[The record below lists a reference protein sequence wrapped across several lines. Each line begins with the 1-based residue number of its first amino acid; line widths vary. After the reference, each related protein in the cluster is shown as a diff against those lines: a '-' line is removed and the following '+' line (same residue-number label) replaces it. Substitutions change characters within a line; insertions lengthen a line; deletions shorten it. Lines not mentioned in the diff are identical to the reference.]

1 MRRWVNLGLFTM
13 GTVLLVGFGALVL
26 LSRAQAINLITH
38 PEEARGPLE
47 ETPADYNLPFEEV
60 TVVTADG
67 FHLVGWM
74 VPSRNGAA
82 VMAQHGYKG
91 NRTGLLEE
99 AAMLHQHGYGVLMT
113 SIRAH
118 DESAGEIISFGALEM
133 QDLEAWYQYLL
144 TRSDVDPTRIGI
156 LGNSLGGS
164 LVIQYA
170 AQNEALRG
178 VVAHS
183 AFSSIDD
190 TVTTSLEYFTNLPT
204 FPFAPFIVFW
214 AEQEVGFDSSVISAK
229 NWIGEISPRP
239 VLILH
244 GGQDVL
250 ISKES
255 GQLLFE
261 AAREPKELW
270 YEPDLGHVAFDTEL
284 PAEFER
290 RVIDFFDRVLLDG
303 R

>member
-1 MRRWVNLGLFTM
+1 MRRWVNLGLFTL
-13 GTVLLVGFGALVL
+13 GVLLIVTFGTSLF
-26 LSRAQAINLITH
+26 LSRAQAIDLITH
-38 PEEARGPLE
+38 PRAARGSLE
-47 ETPADYNLPFEEV
+47 ESPGDYGLPFEEV
-60 TVVTADG
+60 TVTTTDG
-67 FHLVGWM
+67 FRLVGWM
-74 VPSRNGAA
+74 IPSQNGAA

-99 AAMLHQHGYGVLMT
+99 AVMLHRNGYGVLLT
-113 SIRAH
+113 TIRAH
-118 DESAGEIISFGALEM
+118 DESEGELISFGALEM
-133 QDLEAWYQYLL
+133 QDLEAWYQYLV
-144 TRSDVDPTRIGI
+144 TRSDVDPARIGI

-170 AQNEALRG
+170 AQNEAIRG

-190 TVTTSLEYFTNLPT
+190 TVTTSIEYFTNLPS

-214 AEQEVGFDSSVISAK
+214 AEQEVGFDSAVISAK

-244 GGQDVL
+244 GGQDIL

-255 GQLLFE
+255 GQLLYE
-261 AAREPKELW
+261 AAGAPKELW
-270 YEPDLGHVAFDTEL
+270 YEPDLGHVSFDTEL
-284 PAEFER
+284 PEEFEN
-290 RVIDFFDRVLLDG
+290 RVVGFFDEVLT

>member
-1 MRRWVNLGLFTM
+1 MRRWVNLGLFTL
-13 GTVLLVGFGALVL
+13 GVVLAAGLGLVVY

-38 PEEARGPLE
+38 PPEARSPLE
-47 ETPADYNLPFEEV
+47 TSPGDFGLPFEEV
-60 TVVTADG
+60 TVTTADG
-67 FHLVGWM
+67 FRLSGWM

-82 VMAQHGYKG
+82 IMAQHGYKG

-99 AAMLHQHGYGVLMT
+99 AAMLHRHGYGILLT

-118 DESAGEIISFGALEM
+118 DESQGEIISFGAREM

-144 TRSDVDPTRIGI
+144 TRPDVDPARIGI

-170 AQNEALRG
+170 AQNEAIRG

-190 TVTTSLEYFTNLPT
+190 TVATSLEYFTNLPAV
-204 FPFAPFIVFW
+204 PFAPFIVFW

-229 NWIGEISPRP
+229 NSIGELSPRP

-244 GGQDVL
+244 GGRDIL
-250 ISKES
+250 ISRES

-261 AAREPKELW
+261 AAGEPKELW
-270 YEPDLGHVAFDTEL
+270 YEPDLGHVAFDTER
-284 PAEFER
+284 PAEFEE
-290 RVIDFFDRVLLDG
+290 RVVGFFDAFLL

>member
-1 MRRWVNLGLFTM
+1 MRRWVNLGLFTL
-13 GTVLLVGFGALVL
+13 GVLLIVTFGTSLF
-26 LSRAQAINLITH
+26 LSRAQAIDLITH
-38 PEEARGPLE
+38 PRAARGSLE
-47 ETPADYNLPFEEV
+47 ELPGDYGLPFEEV
-60 TVVTADG
+60 TVTTTDG
-67 FHLVGWM
+67 FRLVGWM
-74 VPSRNGAA
+74 IPSQNGAA

-99 AAMLHQHGYGVLMT
+99 AVMLHRNGYGVLLT
-113 SIRAH
+113 TIRAH
-118 DESAGEIISFGALEM
+118 DESEGELISFGALEM
-133 QDLEAWYQYLL
+133 QDLEAWYQYLV
-144 TRSDVDPTRIGI
+144 TRSDVDPARIGI

-170 AQNEALRG
+170 AQNEAIRG

-190 TVTTSLEYFTNLPT
+190 TVTTSIEYFTNLPS

-214 AEQEVGFDSSVISAK
+214 AEQEVGFDSAVISAK

-244 GGQDVL
+244 GGQDIL

-255 GQLLFE
+255 GQLLYE
-261 AAREPKELW
+261 AAGAPKELW
-270 YEPDLGHVAFDTEL
+270 YEPDLGHVSFDTEL
-284 PAEFER
+284 PEEFEN
-290 RVIDFFDRVLLDG
+290 RVVGFFDEVLT